1 MNFILDF
8 RKWRVYLLMNKRTA
22 VVSDFL
28 DEIQNKKLFCYGAG
42 RIFEDF
48 INSYPH
54 IKVHA
59 VIDINKKNKCID
71 ICNKKIP
78 VISIESFIKQVDN
91 AILLIT
97 CFDYLEVE
105 EQLNRFSELDNVP
118 YFVYCQMNVQ
128 KDFSVEQMSGKYQ
141 ITEFRMQDYNAGHK
155 APLDVATIAVNSGYK
170 ALSIVRGTIRNGKE
184 QTESEWI
191 KACKEIDN
199 DSIVLVQFPIVD
211 ISGGVNRLSNLKKE
225 KNIKIICVVH
235 DIEILRRNAREDYI
249 EQYNMLK
256 TFADIWI
263 VHNNSMKKFLISKG
277 FPANRIVSLGIFD
290 YLIEKS
296 VEVKEDDGII
306 IAGNLDISKSEYI
319 YKLKQLNGVR
329 FNLFGANY
337 SDNSKYDNVNYFGA
351 YLPDELIKNLQGRYG
366 LVWDGNS
373 LDTCNGLT
381 GEYLKINNPHK
392 LSLYLAVGL
401 PVVIW
406 DEAAEAEFVLKENVG
421 FTVKSLYDLPEK
433 LEAVS
438 DNDYQIMKKNAEM
451 VGKRLRNGEYMTMA
465 LKKAEE
471 KIQEIRDGENIQ

>member
-54 IKVHA
+54 IKVKA
-59 VIDINKKNKCID
+59 VIDINKKNTCID
-71 ICNKKIP
+71 ICDKKIP
-78 VISIESFIKQVDN
+78 VISIESFIKQSDDS
-91 AILLIT
+91 ILLIT
-97 CFDYLEVE
+97 CLDYLEVE
-105 EQLNRFSELDNVP
+105 EQLNHFCELDNVP
-118 YFVYCQMNVQ
+118 YYVYCQMNVQ
-128 KDFSVEQMSGKYQ
+128 KDFSVKQMSGKYQ

-170 ALSIVRGTIRNGKE
+170 ALPIVRGTIRNGKE

-306 IAGNLDISKSEYI
+306 IAGNLDVVKSQYI
-319 YKLKQLNGVR
+319 YHLNEIGNVR
-329 FNLFGANY
+329 FNLYGSNY
-337 SDNSKYDNVNYFGA
+337 NNTNNYTNMNYFGTF
-351 YLPDELIKNLQGRYG
+351 LPDELISNLKGKYG
-366 LVWDGNS
+366 LVWDGDS
-373 LDTCNGLT
+373 LDTCSGLT

-401 PVVIW
+401 PVIIW
-406 DEAAEAEFVLKENVG
+406 EKAAEAEFVLKENVG
-421 FTVKSLYDLPEK
+421 VIVKSLYELPQR
-433 LEAVS
+433 LASVS
-438 DNDYQIMKKNAEM
+438 YNDYNIMKNNVRI
-451 VGKRLRNGEYMTMA
+451 VGERLRKGEYMMEA
-465 LKKAEE
+465 IRKAE
-471 KIQEIRDGENIQ
+471 KIIYESRKDDGI